1 MAPAA
6 GGGDGRSRLVGGTA
20 ARLGRRALAGTS
32 GVALIDLPSSSA
44 AHARPFAE
52 KLSRWTALG
61 PYLG

>member
-1 MAPAA
+1 
-6 GGGDGRSRLVGGTA
+6 
-20 ARLGRRALAGTS
+20 S